1 MGRNQQRERY
11 ENMQL
16 KNFLGFNKPVTQFLN
31 GNTVVRIT
39 TGDYVDVEKRQVEF
53 FGHLDDIP
61 SHLLDL
67 TLDPNGARIK
77 DGIIEIFCHR

>member
-11 ENMQL
+11 ENMKL

-31 GNTVVRIT
+31 SNTIVRIT

-53 FGHLDDIP
+53 LGHLDDIP
-61 SHLLDL
+61 SYLLDL
-67 TLDPNGARIK
+67 TLDPNGAKVI
-77 DGIIEIFCHR
+77 DNVVEIFCHK